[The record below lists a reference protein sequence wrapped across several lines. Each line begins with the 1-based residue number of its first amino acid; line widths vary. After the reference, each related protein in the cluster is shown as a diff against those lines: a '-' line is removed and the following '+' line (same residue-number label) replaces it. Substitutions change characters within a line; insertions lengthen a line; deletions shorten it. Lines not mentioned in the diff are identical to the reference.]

1 MIYIKAITNFFLG
14 ILEAIIFVPIMLI
27 TIPIKRYNET
37 LYGKKRLVSMRVK
50 DLGSELEITLPNGE
64 KVIAPKGDNN
74 GGKENDL

>member
-14 ILEAIIFVPIMLI
+14 ILEAIIFIPIMLI

-50 DLGSELEITLPNGE
+50 DLGSELEITLPSGE

-74 GGKENDL
+74 GGKENNL